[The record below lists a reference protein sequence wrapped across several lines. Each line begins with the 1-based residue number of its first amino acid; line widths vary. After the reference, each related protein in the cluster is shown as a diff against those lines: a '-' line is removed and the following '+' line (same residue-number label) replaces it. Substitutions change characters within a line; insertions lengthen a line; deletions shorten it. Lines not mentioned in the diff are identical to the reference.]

1 LTPLFPQMALSTYD
15 FLSLASK
22 CAALIRAQC
31 LCNNLIGAQCL
42 CNNLIRAQCLCNN
55 LIGAQCLCNNLRR
68 YDRIMNAAR
77 RLEIIQDA
85 SKKYKQAEV
94 LKSIIALLGQIV
106 SAYDMP
112 FHIDSHAAP
121 SDHAHGRA
129 VHSNS
134 LALHLA
140 PGQTAWTASGGDE
153 SGIDMTSGD
162 AFFGFMMN
170 LASRL
175 DPAVLVDIRT
185 HAAAQHLVT

>member
-1 LTPLFPQMALSTYD
+1 MALSTYD

-22 CAALIRAQC
+22 CAAVIRAQC
-31 LCNNLIGAQCL
+31 F
-42 CNNLIRAQCLCNN
+42 
-55 LIGAQCLCNNLRR
+55 CNNLRR

-85 SKKYKQAEV
+85 SKRCKQADV
-94 LKSIIALLGQIV
+94 LKSIITLLGQIV
-106 SAYDMP
+106 AAYDMP
-112 FHIDSHAAP
+112 FHVDSHTAH
-121 SDHAHGRA
+121 SEHAHGRA

-140 PGQTAWTASGGDE
+140 PGQTAWTASGGGDP
-153 SGIDMTSGD
+153 SFDITSGD

-170 LASRL
+170 LASKV
-175 DPAVLVDIRT
+175 DPAVLVDKRA